1 MTKTRSKDQPASD
14 RAAAEPVAPAG
25 RLRCVI
31 VEDQRMFAQL
41 LVTMLRAGPGLD
53 LEIVAAAETVAEGI
67 AACRKSSPDLLIL
80 DLALADGRGE
90 AVAEALLETNPEAKV
105 VVLSAHAATFVCPQK
120 IAPAVHAVV
129 DKSDA
134 FDTLQI
140 VLGKLV
146 GVVAPAT
153 PAARDRLVE
162 QLSHR
167 EQEVLVLVGQGLRSE
182 EIATRLGITRNTVQS
197 HRKKI
202 AVKLGT
208 EGMELSRYAY
218 QYWQR
223 LASGGRIG

>member
-1 MTKTRSKDQPASD
+1 MPKTCNQDQPTTD
-14 RAAAEPVAPAG
+14 HPAAEPIAPAG
-25 RLRCVI
+25 PLRCVI

-41 LVTMLRAGPGLD
+41 LVTMLRAAPGLD
-53 LEIVAAAETVAEGI
+53 LELLATAETVTEGI
-67 AACRKSSPDLLIL
+67 AACRQHGPDLVIL

-90 AVAEALLETNPEAKV
+90 AVAEALLETNPQAKV
-105 VVLSAHAATFVCPQK
+105 VVLSAHATTFVCPQT
-120 IAPAVHAVV
+120 IAPAIHAVV

-140 VLGKLV
+140 VLGKLA
-146 GVVAPAT
+146 GVAPAT

-182 EIATRLGITRNTVQS
+182 EIAARLGITRNTVQS

-202 AVKLGT
+202 AFKLGT

-223 LASGGRIG
+223 LAASDRVG

>member
-1 MTKTRSKDQPASD
+1 MTQTNKQDHGA
-14 RAAAEPVAPAG
+14 AYLAAEEQVIPSG
-25 RLRCVI
+25 LLRCVI
-31 VEDQRMFAQL
+31 VEDQRMFSQL
-41 LVTMLRAGPGLD
+41 LVTMLRAAPGLD
-53 LEIVAAAETVAEGI
+53 LEIVATAETVAEGI
-67 AACRKSSPDLLIL
+67 AACRKSGLDLLIL

-90 AVAEALLETNPEAKV
+90 AVAEAFVETNPDAKV

-120 IAPAVHAVV
+120 IVPAIHAVV

-134 FDTLQI
+134 FDSLQI

-146 GVVAPAT
+146 GVAPAT

-167 EQEVLVLVGQGLRSE
+167 ERDVLVLVGQGLRSE
-182 EIATRLGITRNTVQS
+182 EIANRLGITRNTVQS

-223 LASGGRIG
+223 LTSGGRAG

>member
-1 MTKTRSKDQPASD
+1 MPKTRNQDQPTTD
-14 RAAAEPVAPAG
+14 HPAAESATPAG
-25 RLRCVI
+25 RLQCVI

-53 LEIVAAAETVAEGI
+53 LEIMATAETVAEGI
-67 AACRKSSPDLLIL
+67 AACRQHGPDLLIL
-80 DLALADGRGE
+80 DLALGDGRGE

-105 VVLSAHAATFVCPQK
+105 VVLSAHAATFVCPQT

-140 VLGKLV
+140 VLGKLA
-146 GVVAPAT
+146 GVAPAT

-182 EIATRLGITRNTVQS
+182 EIAGRLGITRNTVQS

-202 AVKLGT
+202 AIKLGT

-223 LASGGRIG
+223 LASGGRAG